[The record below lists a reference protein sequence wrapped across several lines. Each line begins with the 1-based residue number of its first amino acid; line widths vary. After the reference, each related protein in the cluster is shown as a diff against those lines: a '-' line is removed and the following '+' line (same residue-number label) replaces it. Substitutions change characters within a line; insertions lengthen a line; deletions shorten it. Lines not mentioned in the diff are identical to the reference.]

1 MLLIAIFFGGFNM
14 SIKKILALLLSV
26 IAVFSLIACQG
37 GENEDVSETTTAVSE
52 TEEVTYTVPADAAE
66 SVTDSSVEASETTT
80 EELTT
85 ENLTDDP
92 AAWSAEQ
99 VVEAYKNA
107 AKKSHST
114 AKSSKNVEIKNI
126 SVNGSE
132 IKFVAPIMSKLI
144 ANNTEDEDGITG
156 GYNNLTAS
164 DVASAKAYKSGNN
177 VVVEMVMR
185 EQVSGAAEGEFDGTV
200 GHAIKTVGDISVVTN
215 QLKDLGLPLDF
226 PEKNIKIYYTKPV
239 VKVLINSNGEIV
251 NGTWRYT
258 VEIRLND
265 YKAFGKPVE
274 TTSVIMDNE
283 ITVSGGFKA

>member
-1 MLLIAIFFGGFNM
+1 M
-14 SIKKILALLLSV
+14 SIKRTLALLLSV
-26 IAVFSLIACQG
+26 FTVFSLVACQG
-37 GENEDVSETTTAVSE
+37 GDKFDVPEITTTDSETEELTDIALDTSEVTTALSVDVSETT
-52 TEEVTYTVPADAAE
+52 
-66 SVTDSSVEASETTT
+66 EA
-80 EELTT
+80 LTT
-85 ENLTDDP
+85 NLTDDP
-92 AAWSAEQ
+92 ADWSVAQ
-99 VVEAYKNA
+99 IVDAYKNA

-144 ANNTEDEDGITG
+144 ANNSEDENGITG
-156 GYNNLTAS
+156 GFNNLIES

-177 VVVEMVMR
+177 VVIEMVMR
-185 EQVSGAAEGEFDGTV
+185 EQISGAAEGEFDGTV

-226 PEKNIKIYYTKPV
+226 PEENIKIYYTKPV
-239 VKVLINSNGEIV
+239 VKVLINNNGEIV

-265 YKAFGKPVE
+265 YKAFGKPVD
-274 TTSVIMDNE
+274 TTSVIMDNI
-283 ITVSGGFKA
+283 ITVNGGFKA

>member
-1 MLLIAIFFGGFNM
+1 M
-14 SIKKILALLLSV
+14 SIKRTLALLLSV
-26 IAVFSLIACQG
+26 FTVFSLVACQG
-37 GENEDVSETTTAVSE
+37 GEGASPEITTTVGETEEAADIALDTSEVTTALSVDVSETT
-52 TEEVTYTVPADAAE
+52 
-66 SVTDSSVEASETTT
+66 EA
-80 EELTT
+80 LTT
-85 ENLTDDP
+85 NLTDDP
-92 AAWSAEQ
+92 ADWSVAQ
-99 VVEAYKNA
+99 IVDAYKNA

-144 ANNTEDEDGITG
+144 ANNSEDENGITG
-156 GYNNLTAS
+156 GFNNLIES

-177 VVVEMVMR
+177 VVIEMVMR
-185 EQVSGAAEGEFDGTV
+185 EQISGAAEGELDGTV

-226 PEKNIKIYYTKPV
+226 PEENIKIYYTKPV
-239 VKVLINSNGEIV
+239 VKVLINNNGEIV

-265 YKAFGKPVE
+265 YKAFGKPVD
-274 TTSVIMDNE
+274 TTSVIMDNI
-283 ITVSGGFKA
+283 ITVNGGFKA

>member
-1 MLLIAIFFGGFNM
+1 M
-14 SIKKILALLLSV
+14 SIKRTLALLLSV
-26 IAVFSLIACQG
+26 FTVFSLVACQG
-37 GENEDVSETTTAVSE
+37 GDKFDVPETTTVSE
-52 TEEVTYTVPADAAE
+52 TEEVTDIAVDTPE
-66 SVTDSSVEASETTT
+66 VTTALSVEIPETT
-80 EELTT
+80 EAPTT
-85 ENLTDDP
+85 DLSDDP
-92 AAWSAEQ
+92 VGWSVEQ
-99 VVEAYKNA
+99 IVEAYKNA

-144 ANNTEDEDGITG
+144 ANNSEDEDGITG
-156 GYNNLTAS
+156 GFNNLTAS

-177 VVVEMVMR
+177 VVIEMVMR
-185 EQVSGAAEGEFDGTV
+185 EQVSGAAEGELDGTV

-226 PEKNIKIYYTKPV
+226 PEENIKIYYTKPV
-239 VKVLINSNGEIV
+239 VRVCINNNGEIV

-265 YKAFGKPVE
+265 YKAFGKPVD
-274 TTSVIMDNE
+274 TTSVIMDNT
-283 ITVSGGFKA
+283 ITVNGGFKA